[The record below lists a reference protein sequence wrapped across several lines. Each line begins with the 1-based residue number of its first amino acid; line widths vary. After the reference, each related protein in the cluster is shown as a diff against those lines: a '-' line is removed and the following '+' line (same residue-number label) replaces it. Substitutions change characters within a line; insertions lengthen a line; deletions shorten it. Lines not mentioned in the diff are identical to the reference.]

1 MRRNHGILFV
11 ALVVALVFSALG
23 SASASASEWYVG
35 GSGLTS
41 SAPLAAKTTRV
52 SGGIIISGG
61 SGLEFECEGIELKSA
76 DIVPSNS
83 GQVEHL
89 VFTGCNDVGGNC
101 VLSSPSIESKPLS
114 VEAAL
119 GSKSPEDTLLLKPSA
134 GAGTTFLEFKLE
146 GERCALAGK
155 KLVTGQAVFTLPKG
169 REEAAEQLLN
179 VHTEGELKMASF
191 SFTLRGEVKLKLASG
206 KNWSFH

>member
-1 MRRNHGILFV
+1 MRRNHGTVFV
-11 ALVVALVFSALG
+11 VLVVALVFSALG

-52 SGGIIISGG
+52 GGEILISGG
-61 SGLEFECEGIELKSA
+61 SGFEFGCVGIELKSG
-76 DIVPSNS
+76 DIVPSNG

-89 VFTGCNDVGGNC
+89 VFTGCSYRGNGC
-101 VLSSPSIESKPLS
+101 VLSSTSIESKPLS

-119 GSKSPEDTLLLKPSA
+119 GGKSPEDTLLLKPSA
-134 GAGTTFLEFKLE
+134 GTTFLEFKLE
-146 GERCALAGK
+146 GGSCALAGK
-155 KLVTGQAVFTLPKG
+155 KLVTGRAMFTLPKG

-179 VHTEGELKMASF
+179 VHTGEGELKMGTI
-191 SFTLRGEVKLKLASG
+191 SFTLWGEVKLKLASG